1 MQEKEILNAE
11 TKPITEGQI
20 EYVLTDEHI
29 GVMARK
35 KALQYAYA
43 NEYSY
48 DELVKAIIEGAK
60 WARENSV
67 VKK

>member
-11 TKPITEGQI
+11 TKPIAEGHT

-48 DELVKAIIEGAK
+48 DE
-60 WARENSV
+60 
-67 VKK
+67 